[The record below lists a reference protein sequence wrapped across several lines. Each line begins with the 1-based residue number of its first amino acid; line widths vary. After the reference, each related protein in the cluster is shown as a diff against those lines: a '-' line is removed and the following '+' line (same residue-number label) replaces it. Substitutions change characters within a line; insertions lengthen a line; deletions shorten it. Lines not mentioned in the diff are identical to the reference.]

1 MVYDYRKLLGRIV
14 EVFGKQQ
21 TFALAMGLSER
32 SMSLK
37 LNNKRDFRQ
46 SEIKKACN
54 LLGIPA
60 QDIATYFLQIMFN
73 IEQTQAKR
81 KGAKTMERE
90 LWYAVTTF

>member
-46 SEIKKACN
+46 NEIKKACN

-60 QDIATYFLQIMFN
+60 QDIATYFFTNNVQ
-73 IEQTQAKR
+73 
-81 KGAKTMERE
+81 
-90 LWYAVTTF
+90 Y